1 MSLATTL
8 NGARF
13 VRHDPDTCVVF
24 AWFGGHGVNVYSDD
38 GQELDHWNVGNLAQE
53 AAEIGD
59 VISSIDA
66 WLAHMYG
73 DRSSRPQSDLLRA
86 AGLK

>member
-1 MSLATTL
+1 VSTCIATTAK
-8 NGARF
+8 NSTTG
-13 VRHDPDTCVVF
+13 T
-24 AWFGGHGVNVYSDD
+24 S
-38 GQELDHWNVGNLAQE
+38 GNLAQE

-66 WLAHMYG
+66 WLADMYG